1 MISLPAS
8 GFDAKIIVI
17 LEKGVV
23 PLEFISVTLA
33 LISSCA
39 LSVLIILL
47 FIKRLRPHR
56 KTYWK
61 CILISFCVL
70 VFAALIA
77 PKTAEAPSADTPSES
92 KSSAEEIEE
101 TPETPAPME
110 PVQTST
116 SDSAEADSEPI
127 ESDIAN
133 TEPADPIEASE
144 PTEQPVSEAI
154 ASQVAEP
161 VPETTSQKSSGVYVG
176 SVDSDKYHNP
186 SCRFAKEILPENEI
200 WFDSIEDAQNSG
212 YSPCGCCHPK

>member
-70 VFAALIA
+70 IFAALIA
-77 PKTAEAPSADTPSES
+77 PKTAEVQSTDTPSES
-92 KSSAEEIEE
+92 KYSAEAIEE

-110 PVQTST
+110 SVQTSKIN
-116 SDSAEADSEPI
+116 SAA
-127 ESDIAN
+127 SDIAHAA
-133 TEPADPIEASE
+133 PGAPIEASE

-154 ASQVAEP
+154 ASHDDEP

-186 SCRFAKEILPENEI
+186 SCRFAEEILPENEI

>member
-1 MISLPAS
+1 MISLPVS

-77 PKTAEAPSADTPSES
+77 PKTAEAPSADTPSKSE
-92 KSSAEEIEE
+92 SSAEAIEE

-116 SDSAEADSEPI
+116 SDSANADSEPI
-127 ESDIAN
+127 E
-133 TEPADPIEASE
+133 ESE
-144 PTEQPVSEAI
+144 PTEQPVSEAT
-154 ASQVAEP
+154 ASPDNEP

-186 SCRFAKEILPENEI
+186 SCRFAEEILPENEI
-200 WFDSIEDAQNSG
+200 WFDSTEDAESSG
-212 YSPCGCCHPK
+212 YYPCGSCRPK

>member
-17 LEKGVV
+17 LGKGVV

-70 VFAALIA
+70 IFAAFIA
-77 PKTAEAPSADTPSES
+77 PKTAEVPSVDNSGKSQSLSDTVEEQPAAPVSTETV
-92 KSSAEEIEE
+92 KTSAEE
-101 TPETPAPME
+101 
-110 PVQTST
+110 PVES
-116 SDSAEADSEPI
+116 DSEPI
-127 ESDIAN
+127 ESDIA
-133 TEPADPIEASE
+133 PAAPDAPIEASE

-154 ASQVAEP
+154 ASPDAEP
-161 VPETTSQKSSGVYVG
+161 VTETTSQKSSGVYVG

-212 YSPCGCCHPK
+212 YSPCGGCHPK

>member
-1 MISLPAS
+1 MISLPVS

-92 KSSAEEIEE
+92 KSSAEAIEE
-101 TPETPAPME
+101 MPETPAPME

-116 SDSAEADSEPI
+116 SDSADADSEPI
-127 ESDIAN
+127 ESDIAT

-154 ASQVAEP
+154 ASPVSEP
-161 VPETTSQKSSGVYVG
+161 VAETTSPKSSGVYVG
-176 SVDSDKYHNP
+176 SIDSDKYHNP
-186 SCRFAKEILPENEI
+186 GCRFAKEILPENEI
-200 WFDSIEDAQNSG
+200 WFDSAEDAQNSG
-212 YSPCGCCHPK
+212 YLPCGGCHPK

>member
-1 MISLPAS
+1 M
-8 GFDAKIIVI
+8 
-17 LEKGVV
+17 
-23 PLEFISVTLA
+23 EFISVTLA

-92 KSSAEEIEE
+92 KSSAEAIEE
-101 TPETPAPME
+101 TPETPDPME
-110 PVQTST
+110 SVQTST
-116 SDSAEADSEPI
+116 SDSVEADSE
-127 ESDIAN
+127 
-133 TEPADPIEASE
+133 PIEASE
-144 PTEQPVSEAI
+144 PTEQPVPEAI
-154 ASQVAEP
+154 ASPDAEP
-161 VPETTSQKSSGVYVG
+161 VTETTSQKSSGVYVG

-212 YSPCGCCHPK
+212 YSPCGGCHPK